1 MRLTPRIIRGL
12 AIVTL
17 PLIAIWG
24 TLFYFTMINE
34 INDEADDSLEDYATL
49 IITRCREGRVLP
61 SLNDGSNNSYSITPV
76 SAKEAEQHLKPTFY
90 DEEVYI
96 PEKMETEPARVMI
109 QAYEDGRGGY
119 LLIKVATPTFERDDL
134 LETIL
139 YWTIALFLILVVTV
153 IALATLTI
161 RRTLRPLYQL
171 LHWLDNYTPGNGN
184 QPVPNN
190 TDIKEFQQLNLAAQ
204 SAVDRSEELL
214 ERQRQFIGNASHELQ
229 TPLAVISNRIEY
241 LIDSTNPT
249 EEQMAELTKIES
261 TLRQSIRLNRIL
273 LQLMRIESGEV
284 AESESVAIASIISD
298 AVETCNDIFADKVQ
312 QCSLEIANDLN
323 IYINESLLRTVIT
336 NLIKNAFIHTPKGA
350 EIAITLRGNTLTIAN
365 DGAESLDKERLFQ
378 RFYTKVSREGS
389 TGLGLALS
397 KSICDHYGHVLTYRF
412 EAKKHL
418 FAIDFNTRQ
427 RK

>member
-61 SLNDGSNNSYSITPV
+61 SLNNGSNNSYSITPV
-76 SAKEAEQHLKPTFY
+76 SAKEAEQYLKPTFY

-284 AESESVAIASIISD
+284 AESESVAIAPIISD
-298 AVETCNDIFADKVQ
+298 AVETCNDIFADKIQ

-336 NLIKNAFIHTPKGA
+336 NLIKNAFIHSSKGA

-365 DGAESLDKERLFQ
+365 DGTEPLDKERLFQ